1 LICPER
7 RIESLLSTSSGPDG
21 NGHPALLFLSTIN
34 MSPIRLAVHTMAT
47 RFELLLLG
55 EDEVHLRAAGEEA
68 IREIQLAERRFSYY
82 DPSSELSRINRRAA
96 IEETPVS
103 ASMGRILDI
112 CFRVHARSE
121 GAFDPSVAPLL
132 RAWGLR
138 NRNDVGRT
146 PSTEELLALLGDVGL
161 HHAEFDRSN
170 RTIKFHRPGMRLDL
184 GGIVIGW
191 VLDECRIM
199 LQDYDIEHALMH
211 AGTSTAVAMGK
222 DPSGNPWRVG
232 LMDPFEPSDSPSWFT
247 HVDLTDQALSVSG
260 VQGKSFIDD
269 GTLHGHVIH
278 PKTGMSVQG
287 ERIAACCHASAAAA
301 DAWSTAL
308 LADPDR
314 PINSDGSRATFLK
327 TDGKWSV
334 SAGSWTGF
342 GSTSVAASHTS

>member
-1 LICPER
+1 MAIRPHF
-7 RIESLLSTSSGPDG
+7 IWSTTDMP
-21 NGHPALLFLSTIN
+21 
-34 MSPIRLAVHTMAT
+34 PIRLAVHAMAT

-55 EDEVHLRAAGEEA
+55 EDDVHLRSAGEEA

-112 CFRVHARSE
+112 CFKVHARSQ

-138 NRNDVGRT
+138 NRDSDGRI
-146 PSTEELLALLGDVGL
+146 PSAGELKTLLGDVGL

-170 RTIKFHRPGMRLDL
+170 RTIKYHRPGMRLDL
-184 GGIVIGW
+184 GGVVKGW

-211 AGTSTAVAMGK
+211 GGTSTAVAMGK

-232 LMDPFEPSDSPSWFT
+232 LLDPFETTGSPSWFT
-247 HVDLTDQALSVSG
+247 HVELMDKALSISG
-260 VQGKSFIDD
+260 VQGKSFVED
-269 GTLHGHVIH
+269 GKLHGHVIH
-278 PKTGMSVQG
+278 PKTGVSVQG
-287 ERIAACCHASAAAA
+287 ERIAAYCHSSAAFA

-308 LADPDR
+308 LADPEC
-314 PINSDGSRATFLK
+314 PIGSERDRATFEKIAGRWTLK
-327 TDGKWSV
+327 S
-334 SAGSWTGF
+334 GSWTGF
-342 GSTSVAASHTS
+342 